1 MNVLSALKFLVAA
14 DKAEV
19 AAALAAVESPAT
31 VTRKPAKGKR
41 TLTDEQKRKMAEGRK
56 RAAAAKGK
64 SVEKPAKA
72 AKPAAAK
79 PSRELPAC
87 GWKVTPHTT
96 AKGVKGKIVQVGPF
110 STFLPAGDAAKRK
123 AAAVAI
129 NGVFR
134 TAEIG
139 KVIAAVDA

>member
-41 TLTDEQKRKMAEGRK
+41 TLSDEQKRKMAEGRK

-64 SVEKPAKA
+64 PAAKA

-79 PSRELPAC
+79 SSRELPAC

-96 AKGVKGKIVQVGPF
+96 KRGVKGKIVQVGPF

-123 AAAVAI
+123 AIAVAI

>member
-64 SVEKPAKA
+64 PAKA

-96 AKGVKGKIVQVGPF
+96 KRGVKGKIVQIGPF
-110 STFLPAGDAAKRK
+110 SAFIPAGDADKRK